1 MTPHHDGFGRHGRNG
16 QTAKCETMTTKNVRL
31 SRANEEKNSAVEMPL
46 FSATTYKQVVSAKTL
61 DEARAI
67 CREAKPLN
75 TLNDK
80 HVGIFKTSVALTGYT
95 DISGITANVVTFDG
109 EDGYVSENAKIRGVA
124 RDNLFV
130 ALKAGEGEKR
140 TLSKA
145 NSYIFKIA
153 E

>member
-1 MTPHHDGFGRHGRNG
+1 M
-16 QTAKCETMTTKNVRL
+16 AKCEYMATKNVRL
-31 SRANEEKNSAVEMPL
+31 SRENEEKTSAVEMKL
-46 FSATTYKQVVSAKTL
+46 LSATVYKQVISAKTL

-75 TLNDK
+75 VLNDRR
-80 HVGIFKTSVALTGYT
+80 VGIFKTSVALTGYS
-95 DISGITANVVTFDG
+95 DISGIVANVVTFDAN
-109 EDGYVSENAKIRGVA
+109 EGYVSENAKICGVV

-140 TLSKA
+140 TLNKA

>member
-1 MTPHHDGFGRHGRNG
+1 M
-16 QTAKCETMTTKNVRL
+16 AKCVKKMATKNVRL
-31 SRANEEKNSAVEMPL
+31 SRVNEEKNTAVEMPL
-46 FSATTYKQVVSAKTL
+46 YSPVTYKQVISAKTI

-75 TLNDK
+75 MLDDK
-80 HVGIFKTSVALTGYT
+80 HIGVFKTSVALTGYS
-95 DISGITANVVTFDG
+95 DISGITANAVTFDG
-109 EDGYVSENAKIRGVA
+109 TEGYISENAKICGVV

-140 TLSKA
+140 TLNKA
-145 NSYIFKIA
+145 NSFLFKIV

>member
-1 MTPHHDGFGRHGRNG
+1 
-16 QTAKCETMTTKNVRL
+16 MTTKNIRL
-31 SRANEEKNSAVEMPL
+31 SRASEERNSAVEMGL
-46 FSATTYKQVVSAKTL
+46 LSATTYKQIISAKTL

-67 CREAKPLN
+67 CREARPLN
-75 TLNDK
+75 VLNDK
-80 HVGIFKTSVALTGYT
+80 HVGIFKTSVALTGYS

-109 EDGYVSENAKIRGVA
+109 EDGYISENAKICGVV

-140 TLSKA
+140 TLNKA